1 MKLPEE
7 TLMFQSSMKNT
18 ELGYK
23 DKTLNLK
30 INCNI
35 CKKIYLKLNLLKSKK
50 FTLNIQSLNMIT
62 KKIMQKNGRLTSILK
77 QTTAI

>member
-7 TLMFQSSMKNT
+7 TLMLWSSMRNT

-50 FTLNIQSLNMIT
+50 FTLNIPSLNMIT
-62 KKIMQKNGRLTSILK
+62 KKIIQKNGRLTSILK
-77 QTTAI
+77 